1 MLYIIEK
8 ILENMEKD
16 NNFNMLELEKI
27 EKEIKILEKSVKILS
42 ICTKKAGNRSKTQI
56 KAKILDIIG

>member
-27 EKEIKILEKSVKILS
+27 EKEIKILEKSVKILN
-42 ICTKKAGNRSKTQI
+42 ICTKKAGNSSKIQI
-56 KAKILDIIG
+56 KAEILDIIG